1 MKTIITTVLL
11 ITMLPIMCQQRQMS
25 LDVTFD
31 KEKKCLTFTFKNNDK
46 NLEAILRHSQT
57 NDGSDTGSFYDLNI
71 YDKNNKKIGYSR
83 CMYHPT
89 ELYLNF
95 LPGEIKKS
103 NISLLELK
111 KGGYVKD
118 LDSIYKIQLHCVV
131 YSWTFKRDDNG
142 KRNKELYEKVKLFIY
157 FQNASTSFLHSK
169 RSFRQNVVIR
179 QRKPFGTAKG
189 FKTLRKRLVET

>member
-11 ITMLPIMCQQRQMS
+11 ITMLPIMGQQRQMS
-25 LDVTFD
+25 LEATFD
-31 KEKKCLTFTFKNNDK
+31 KQKKCLTFTLKNNDK
-46 NLEAILRHSQT
+46 KLKAILRHSQT

-95 LPGEIKKS
+95 LPKETKKS

-118 LDSIYKIQLHCVV
+118 LDSIHKIQLHCVI
-131 YSWTFKRDDNG
+131 YSWTFKRNDNG
-142 KRNKELYEKVKLFIY
+142 KRNRELYEKEYTFY
-157 FQNASTSFLHSK
+157 W
-169 RSFRQNVVIR
+169 R
-179 QRKPFGTAKG
+179 
-189 FKTLRKRLVET
+189 

>member
-11 ITMLPIMCQQRQMS
+11 ITMLPIMCQQR
-25 LDVTFD
+25 
-31 KEKKCLTFTFKNNDK
+31 
-46 NLEAILRHSQT
+46 
-57 NDGSDTGSFYDLNI
+57 
-71 YDKNNKKIGYSR
+71 R

-142 KRNKELYEKVKLFIY
+142 KRNKELYEKEYTFY
-157 FQNASTSFLHSK
+157 W
-169 RSFRQNVVIR
+169 
-179 QRKPFGTAKG
+179 
-189 FKTLRKRLVET
+189 E

>member
-31 KEKKCLTFTFKNNDK
+31 KEKKYLTFTFKNNDK

-83 CMYHPT
+83 HPYHSIKT
-89 ELYLNF
+89 YLNF
-95 LPGEIKKS
+95 IPEETKTIDVNLS
-103 NISLLELK
+103 ELQ

-131 YSWTFKRDDNG
+131 YSWTFKRNDNG
-142 KRNKELYEKVKLFIY
+142 KRNRELYEKEYTFYWK
-157 FQNASTSFLHSK
+157 
-169 RSFRQNVVIR
+169 
-179 QRKPFGTAKG
+179 
-189 FKTLRKRLVET
+189 

>member
-111 KGGYVKD
+111 KED
-118 LDSIYKIQLHCVV
+118 M
-131 YSWTFKRDDNG
+131 
-142 KRNKELYEKVKLFIY
+142 
-157 FQNASTSFLHSK
+157 
-169 RSFRQNVVIR
+169 
-179 QRKPFGTAKG
+179 
-189 FKTLRKRLVET
+189 

>member
-83 CMYHPT
+83 HPYNSIKT
-89 ELYLNF
+89 YLNF
-95 LPGEIKKS
+95 IPEETKTIDVNLS
-103 NISLLELK
+103 ELQ

-118 LDSIYKIQLHCVV
+118 LDSIYKIQLHCVI
-131 YSWTFKRDDNG
+131 YSWTFKRNDNG
-142 KRNKELYEKVKLFIY
+142 KRNRELYEKEYTFYWK
-157 FQNASTSFLHSK
+157 
-169 RSFRQNVVIR
+169 
-179 QRKPFGTAKG
+179 
-189 FKTLRKRLVET
+189 

>member
-71 YDKNNKKIGYSR
+71 YDKNNKKKGYSR
-83 CMYHPT
+83 HPYHSIKT
-89 ELYLNF
+89 YLNF
-95 LPGEIKKS
+95 IPEETKTIDVILS
-103 NISLLELK
+103 ELQ

-118 LDSIYKIQLHCVV
+118 LDSIYKIQLHCVI
-131 YSWTFKRDDNG
+131 YSWTFKRNDNG
-142 KRNKELYEKVKLFIY
+142 KRNRELYEKEYTFYWK
-157 FQNASTSFLHSK
+157 
-169 RSFRQNVVIR
+169 
-179 QRKPFGTAKG
+179 
-189 FKTLRKRLVET
+189 